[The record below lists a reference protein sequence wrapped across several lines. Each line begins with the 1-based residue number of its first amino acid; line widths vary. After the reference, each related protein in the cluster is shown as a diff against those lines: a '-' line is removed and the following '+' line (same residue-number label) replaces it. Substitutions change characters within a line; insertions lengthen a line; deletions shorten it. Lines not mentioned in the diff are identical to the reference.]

1 MVAVIYSLAFLLL
14 VLGLLLS
21 SSGSTGGFSVLSG
34 YDIELFKKTKD
45 YGIVKI
51 LKLLMFLFT
60 LLLFILCI
68 SYLKKLKG

>member
-1 MVAVIYSLAFLLL
+1 MLAVIFSLAFILL

-51 LKLLMFLFT
+51 LKLLMFLCT

-68 SYLKKLKG
+68 SYVKKLKG